1 MFLYHQRKNKEK
13 YQIAT
18 LFKPIAL
25 HHIRRPICPTP
36 PPIDYQAALDAF
48 RRVEHTPDNP
58 VRSPDLPASPPMTDG
73 YVDYQAMIKAWD
85 REQENLHRIRMKAGK
100 RNPSHDPVY
109 REPSSGAEK

>member
-1 MFLYHQRKNKEK
+1 MKDTVF
-13 YQIAT
+13 AV
-18 LFKPIAL
+18 AL
-25 HHIRRPICPTP
+25 LPCIICS
-36 PPIDYQAALDAF
+36 AGA
-48 RRVEHTPDNP
+48 PDNP
-58 VRSPDLPASPPMTDG
+58 VRSADLPASPPMTDG